1 MLIILMGH
9 KVAESTMAGVL
20 MLAVL
25 MDHRETLLVMQSH
38 SKDQSIVEAFTAI
51 RSSATTEASAIIA
64 KATVVA
70 TAATTVKYSTSV
82 PAAITGSP
90 GGLIAPP
97 G

>member
-1 MLIILMGH
+1 MLIILIDR
-9 KVAESTMAGVL
+9 KVAESTMAEVL
-20 MLAVL
+20 MLTVL

-51 RSSATTEASAIIA
+51 RSSVTTEASAIIA
-64 KATVVA
+64 KATVVTAAA
-70 TAATTVKYSTSV
+70 TAVKYSTSV

-97 G
+97 S